1 MRLYPKVIPIIAR
14 EAVQLLMQDRDIE
27 VEPMRIADAE
37 MDLSAIMREYL
48 ANEERVNQA
57 TREALE
63 RRGYDYSKFNQ
74 VKREMADVRGFKMGD
89 EGIEYVINQ
98 MIEFLLISR
107 NVEEVFSA
115 DNVLRQKIFQCMKK
129 HLDVDDE
136 IDREARARL
145 KHLQEGTSAFDIEYN
160 KTVEQ
165 IRRARGLIPDL
176 PFRATALSPGSGT
189 RRPELTLRRPSPS
202 GPTSP
207 RMPGPGPLATFPG
220 HIARGCRARGLAARP
235 RRPRPAGPAPR
246 RGPRP
251 GRGGVL
257 VGRGARR

>member
-1 MRLYPKVIPIIAR
+1 MRLYPKVIPIISR
-14 EAVQLLMQDRDIE
+14 ECVQALMKDGDIE
-27 VEPMRIADAE
+27 VEPMRVADAE

-74 VKREMADVRGFKMGD
+74 VKREMADVRGFKMGE
-89 EGIEYVINQ
+89 EGVEYVINQ

-115 DNVLRQKIFQCMKK
+115 DNVIRQKVFAVMKK

-136 IDREARARL
+136 IDKEARARL

-165 IRRARGLIPDL
+165 IRRARGLI
-176 PFRATALSPGSGT
+176 
-189 RRPELTLRRPSPS
+189 
-202 GPTSP
+202 
-207 RMPGPGPLATFPG
+207 
-220 HIARGCRARGLAARP
+220 
-235 RRPRPAGPAPR
+235 
-246 RGPRP
+246 
-251 GRGGVL
+251 
-257 VGRGARR
+257 

>member
-1 MRLYPKVIPIIAR
+1 MRLYPKVIPLLSR
-14 EAVQLLMQDRDIE
+14 ETIQVLTQDGDIE

-107 NVEEVFSA
+107 NVEEVYAA
-115 DNVLRQKIFQCMKK
+115 DNILRQKIFAVMKK
-129 HLDVDDE
+129 HLDVDEE
-136 IDREARARL
+136 IDKEARSRL

-165 IRRARGLIPDL
+165 IRRARGLI
-176 PFRATALSPGSGT
+176 
-189 RRPELTLRRPSPS
+189 
-202 GPTSP
+202 
-207 RMPGPGPLATFPG
+207 
-220 HIARGCRARGLAARP
+220 
-235 RRPRPAGPAPR
+235 
-246 RGPRP
+246 
-251 GRGGVL
+251 
-257 VGRGARR
+257 

>member
-1 MRLYPKVIPIIAR
+1 MRLYPKVIPIISR
-14 EAVQLLMQDRDIE
+14 EAVQKLMQDGDVE
-27 VEPMRIADAE
+27 VEPMRVADAE

-89 EGIEYVINQ
+89 EGIDYVIDQ
-98 MIEFLLISR
+98 IIEFLLISR
-107 NVEEVFSA
+107 NVEEVYAA
-115 DNVLRQKIFQCMKK
+115 DNILRQKIFATMKK

-136 IDREARARL
+136 IDKEARSRL

-165 IRRARGLIPDL
+165 IRRARGLI
-176 PFRATALSPGSGT
+176 
-189 RRPELTLRRPSPS
+189 
-202 GPTSP
+202 
-207 RMPGPGPLATFPG
+207 
-220 HIARGCRARGLAARP
+220 
-235 RRPRPAGPAPR
+235 
-246 RGPRP
+246 
-251 GRGGVL
+251 
-257 VGRGARR
+257 

>member
-1 MRLYPKVIPIIAR
+1 MRLYPKVIPFISR
-14 EAVQLLMQDRDIE
+14 ECIQQLMQDGDIE
-27 VEPMRIADAE
+27 VEPMRVADAE
-37 MDLSAIMREYL
+37 MDMSAIMREYL

-107 NVEEVFSA
+107 NVEEVFAA
-115 DNVLRQKIFQCMKK
+115 DNVLRQKIFAVMKK

-136 IDREARARL
+136 IDKEARSRL

-165 IRRARGLIPDL
+165 IRRARGLI
-176 PFRATALSPGSGT
+176 
-189 RRPELTLRRPSPS
+189 
-202 GPTSP
+202 
-207 RMPGPGPLATFPG
+207 
-220 HIARGCRARGLAARP
+220 
-235 RRPRPAGPAPR
+235 
-246 RGPRP
+246 
-251 GRGGVL
+251 
-257 VGRGARR
+257 

>member
-1 MRLYPKVIPIIAR
+1 MRLYPKVIPIISR
-14 EAVQLLMQDRDIE
+14 EAVQRLMQDGDVE
-27 VEPMRIADAE
+27 VEPMRVADAE

-89 EGIEYVINQ
+89 EGIEYVIDQ

-107 NVEEVFSA
+107 NVEEVYAA
-115 DNVLRQKIFQCMKK
+115 DNLLRQKIFAIMKK

-136 IDREARARL
+136 IDKEARARL

-165 IRRARGLIPDL
+165 IRRARGLI
-176 PFRATALSPGSGT
+176 
-189 RRPELTLRRPSPS
+189 
-202 GPTSP
+202 
-207 RMPGPGPLATFPG
+207 
-220 HIARGCRARGLAARP
+220 
-235 RRPRPAGPAPR
+235 
-246 RGPRP
+246 
-251 GRGGVL
+251 
-257 VGRGARR
+257 

>member
-1 MRLYPKVIPIIAR
+1 MRLYPKVIPVISR
-14 EAVQLLMQDRDIE
+14 ETIQQLMQDGDIE

-48 ANEERVNQA
+48 TNEERVNQA

-89 EGIEYVINQ
+89 EGLEYVIDQ

-107 NVEEVFSA
+107 NVEEVFAA
-115 DNVLRQKIFQCMKK
+115 DNVIRQKVFAVMKK
-129 HLDVDDE
+129 HLDVDEE

-160 KTVEQ
+160 KLVEQ
-165 IRRARGLIPDL
+165 IRRARGLI
-176 PFRATALSPGSGT
+176 
-189 RRPELTLRRPSPS
+189 
-202 GPTSP
+202 
-207 RMPGPGPLATFPG
+207 
-220 HIARGCRARGLAARP
+220 
-235 RRPRPAGPAPR
+235 
-246 RGPRP
+246 
-251 GRGGVL
+251 
-257 VGRGARR
+257 